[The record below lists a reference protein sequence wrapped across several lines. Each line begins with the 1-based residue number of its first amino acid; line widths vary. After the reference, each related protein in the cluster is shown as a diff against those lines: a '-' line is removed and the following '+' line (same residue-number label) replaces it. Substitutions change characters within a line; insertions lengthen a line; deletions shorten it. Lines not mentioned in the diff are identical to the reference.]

1 MAGPPVDALL
11 GTWVLSSLWI
21 LSSLMPLTIS
31 ICPYRL
37 LFKHPFGTS
46 HGLRDG
52 TDALF
57 IRLEEDGV
65 FGYGEVTLPPYVKET
80 VPGAMER
87 LRVLADQ
94 GPWSTIKLGE
104 ALADHTFLDDMPA
117 LRAGLQ
123 MAYIDHLAKK
133 TYSPVYQVLKISKPE
148 CTLAVMT
155 LGIGLPEEV
164 LHKLQE
170 LPGTGAIK
178 LKVGDDRA
186 PERLELVLEHTTAKV
201 LLDGN
206 QGMTSVPAARALV
219 ERIPMERLIGF
230 EQPFETGR
238 DMDSAELSR
247 VAGVTVFAD
256 ESLQTEED
264 MAQVAGS
271 FGGVNIKLMKCGGLD
286 RAKRLA
292 ERARESGLKVMLG
305 SMSESSLGCT
315 AMAQL
320 AGLADVVDLDGPWL
334 LKNDPWK
341 GISVVDGRMRVPAD
355 LGLGVSPLHDL
366 TYSGA

>member
-1 MAGPPVDALL
+1 
-11 GTWVLSSLWI
+11 
-21 LSSLMPLTIS
+21 MPLTIS
-31 ICPYRL
+31 IRPYRL

-46 HGLRDG
+46 HGMRDG

-57 IRLEEDGV
+57 IRLEEAGV
-65 FGYGEVTLPPYVKET
+65 SGYGEVTLPPYVKET
-80 VPGAMER
+80 VAGAMER

-117 LRAGLQ
+117 FRAGLQ
-123 MAYIDHLAKK
+123 MAFIDHLGKSTYIPAYQILK
-133 TYSPVYQVLKISKPE
+133 TTIPE
-148 CTLAVMT
+148 CAIPVMT

-206 QGMTSVPAARALV
+206 QGMTSVPAAKALV

-238 DMDSAELSR
+238 DTDSAELSK

-256 ESLQTEED
+256 ESLQTEAD
-264 MAQVAGS
+264 MALVAGS

-292 ERARESGLKVMLG
+292 ERARDLGLKVMLG

-334 LKNDPWK
+334 LKNDPWR
-341 GISVVDGRMRVPAD
+341 GITVEDGRMRIPTD
-355 LGLGVSPLHDL
+355 LGLGISPLHDL